1 MNQNLEYDLQMGR
14 RIALLS
20 MLASVLLAAGNI
32 TVGMLAESTS
42 VLAAGLEFAGDV
54 LASALV
60 FLGMRLAS
68 RPADSNH
75 PYGHGRF
82 ETLAGLA
89 VGVLLAAG
97 GAGICWRSLQ
107 RISEIHHPPEVFA
120 IWPLIVAMVVRSAM
134 AVLKFRAG
142 KRLHSQSLVAD
153 AWNDMVDILSAAA
166 ALVAVGLTLYDPERF
181 LAADHYGGFAVGLV
195 VVFTGIRVMRDTSMD
210 LVDTMPTVERM
221 EDIRRVALA
230 TRGALGVEKCF
241 ARRTG
246 LRYHVDLHLE
256 VDPNLTVW
264 ESHDIATATRNS
276 LQEQL
281 GWVADVL
288 VHIEPAP
295 GVPRHPSGQRES
307 IHSE

>member
-1 MNQNLEYDLQMGR
+1 LNENLQQDLKLGR
-14 RIALLS
+14 RLALASIAV
-20 MLASVLLAAGNI
+20 SVLLSAGNI
-32 TVGMLAESTS
+32 TVGLLAESTS

-60 FLGMRLAS
+60 FLGMQVAS

-89 VGVLLAAG
+89 VGIILAIG
-97 GAGICWRSLQ
+97 GLGICWRSLQ
-107 RISEIHHPPEVFA
+107 RISEIHHPPEMFA
-120 IWPLIVAMVVRSAM
+120 IWPLVAAMVLRGAM
-134 AVLKFRAG
+134 AILKFRVG
-142 KRLHSQSLVAD
+142 KRVHSHSLVAD
-153 AWNDMVDILSAAA
+153 AWNDTVDILSAMA
-166 ALVAVGLTLYDPERF
+166 ALVAVGLTLYNPSRF

-195 VVFTGIRVMRDTSMD
+195 VIFTGIRVMRDTSMD
-210 LVDTMPTVERM
+210 LVDTMPTPERM

-230 TRGALGVEKCF
+230 THGALGVEKCF

-264 ESHDIATATRNS
+264 ESHDIATATRIA
-276 LQEQL
+276 LQNEL
-281 GWVADVL
+281 DWVADVL
-288 VHIEPAP
+288 VHIEPEPSLLRRAAE
-295 GVPRHPSGQRES
+295 PRHPPDS
-307 IHSE
+307 H